1 MELTRPGFLYQ
12 RKREHLRE
20 EGGSDANAEVQT
32 ETDGN
37 GALVSELGGL
47 ERCCPAGG
55 TFRGRAGSECRYFV
69 LRA

>member
-37 GALVSELGGL
+37 GALVSELGG
-47 ERCCPAGG
+47 
-55 TFRGRAGSECRYFV
+55 
-69 LRA
+69 